1 MAAKPYKRS
10 DYSELEASPKKRKSS
25 RQNGRLSLREAMQFE
40 LSSWTLDEYF
50 AAVEHDEFF
59 LSVQIAFDLEMVP
72 GDLNAVPDVAERKKA
87 VEEKF
92 YVAGDSARAMF
103 AQSLADAE
111 ADLVGAI
118 KTVRNIQACVDCLVG
133 GSSDGAMNRLFAHY
147 DIGDED
153 TAEFQTT
160 TVSAFALREL
170 AVKLGPAVITN
181 LAGYIKVNPAMDGH
195 LFELWVV
202 ASLTW
207 KSTDG
212 LEYRF
217 RDTTG
222 KPLLLKR
229 RPEKYFDP
237 TKDVITDIDRY
248 FLPIKWNQAGYD
260 AVYIVFDETKSR
272 LRYIF
277 LQITR
282 ANTHSF
288 IPEPFVQ
295 VLHLLGENKQSVG
308 AVELWFVVPQAI
320 LSQFSTRAVDSLSFR
335 ENEVDVAF
343 PESSGGG
350 TSSAK
355 VESQVAVVGVD
366 YRCTWP

>member
-1 MAAKPYKRS
+1 M
-10 DYSELEASPKKRKSS
+10 E
-25 RQNGRLSLREAMQFE
+25 FE
-40 LSSWTLDEYF
+40 PSSWTLDEYF
-50 AAVEHDEFF
+50 AAVEHDDFF
-59 LSVQIAFDLEMVP
+59 RSVQTAFDLETVP

-87 VEEKF
+87 VKEKF
-92 YVAGDSARAMF
+92 YVAGGSARAMF
-103 AQSLADAE
+103 AQSLADSE
-111 ADLVGAI
+111 ADLVRVI
-118 KTVRNIQACVDCLVG
+118 KTVRYIQ
-133 GSSDGAMNRLFAHY
+133 
-147 DIGDED
+147 
-153 TAEFQTT
+153 
-160 TVSAFALREL
+160 EL
-170 AVKLGPAVITN
+170 ITKLADYVM
-181 LAGYIKVNPAMDGH
+181 VNPTMDGH

-207 KSTDG
+207 NSTDG

-217 RDTTG
+217 RDTIG
-222 KPLLLKR
+222 KPLGLKR

-260 AVYIVFDETKSR
+260 AVYIVFDETTSR

-277 LQITR
+277 LQMTR

-295 VLHLLGENKQSVG
+295 VLQLLGENKQNVG
-308 AVELWFVVPQAI
+308 AVELWIVVPQAI
-320 LSQFSTRAVDSLSFR
+320 LSQFSTRAVDGLSFR
-335 ENEVDVAF
+335 ENVVDVAF
-343 PESSGGG
+343 PESSGGD

-355 VESQVAVVGVD
+355 VESRVAVVGVD